1 MNSAADDLIE
11 NSNLQEPMERA
22 LDQMENAFIRV
33 ETKLQKQRLKT
44 IKEKKED
51 QKQNRGKNLSTITWI

>member
-1 MNSAADDLIE
+1 
-11 NSNLQEPMERA
+11 MERA

-51 QKQNRGKNLSTITWI
+51 

>member
-1 MNSAADDLIE
+1 MNSASDEMIE
-11 NSNLQEPMERA
+11 YSNLQGPMERA

-51 QKQNRGKNLSTITWI
+51 QKQDRGKNSSTITWI

>member
-51 QKQNRGKNLSTITWI
+51 QK